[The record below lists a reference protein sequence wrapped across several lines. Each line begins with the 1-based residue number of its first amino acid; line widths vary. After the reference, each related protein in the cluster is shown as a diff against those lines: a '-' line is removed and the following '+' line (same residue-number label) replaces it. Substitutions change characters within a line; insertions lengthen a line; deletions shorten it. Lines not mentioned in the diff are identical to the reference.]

1 MKQPGGG
8 CNPTAGLNSICK
20 WYRKNMS
27 SLALE
32 NLMTEETGQGIHNEI
47 NDLRQQFEEFRKW
60 IIGGALA
67 MTFSLIGQ
75 AAIVAW
81 NASSV
86 TTQVEHNRITIS
98 EAKILSE
105 RINEEQIRRASQLN
119 SIGEIRADI
128 RADISSMRQLM
139 QEVRD
144 DVVRLKA
151 KGNP

>member
-1 MKQPGGG
+1 
-8 CNPTAGLNSICK
+8 
-20 WYRKNMS
+20 
-27 SLALE
+27 
-32 NLMTEETGQGIHNEI
+32 MTEETGQGIHDEL
-47 NDLRQQFEEFRKW
+47 NDLRHQFEDFRKW

-98 EAKILSE
+98 EAKSLSE
-105 RINEEQIRRASQLN
+105 RINEEQIRLASQLN

-144 DVVRLKA
+144 DVLRLKA
-151 KGNP
+151 KENP